1 MVSPGLVEKA
11 IKDGKYKPAV
21 EGQWT
26 DFNFREAYQPAKLR
40 DAHYNFSRNQIAW
53 KKITGKTFNSA
64 DEFPYSVVA
73 DRKFGVD
80 DVKDIL
86 RSDSKEDGS

>member
-1 MVSPGLVEKA
+1 MRSSEMNKVDVTDKDNVMVSLGLVEKA

-40 DAHYNFSRNQIAW
+40 EAHYNFSRNQIAW
-53 KKITGKTFNSA
+53 K
-64 DEFPYSVVA
+64 
-73 DRKFGVD
+73 
-80 DVKDIL
+80 
-86 RSDSKEDGS
+86 